1 MYEINHSGSVL
12 QLLPE
17 KAIYVERLELLLVA
31 DIHLGK
37 AETFQALGVPISNRV
52 TWQTLERLRSLCSRF
67 APKTLVILGD
77 LFHSRRGLVDDVLNS
92 WSEFCQTTSSH
103 IQLIV
108 GNHDRHLISRL
119 KHCVIDCHSSPLQI
133 QNLLL
138 SHEPL
143 PQANRLNI
151 CGHVHPCFRIRSKS
165 DTLRLPCFYFEAV
178 QQTLTLPSFGEF
190 TGGHEVSLA
199 PGAIAYVIADNAV
212 IPFGER

>member
-1 MYEINHSGSVL
+1 MYEMNYSGSVL

-17 KAIYVERLELLLVA
+17 KALYVESLEILLVA

-37 AETFQALGVPISNRV
+37 SETFQALGVPISNRV
-52 TWQTLERLRSLCSRF
+52 NSQTLERLRSLCSKIN
-67 APKTLVILGD
+67 PKTLIILGD
-77 LFHSRRGLVDDVLNS
+77 LFHSRLGLVDDVLNS
-92 WSEFCQTTSSH
+92 WSDFCQTTSSH

-108 GNHDRHLISRL
+108 GNHDRHLVSTL
-119 KHCVIDCHSSPLQI
+119 KHCAIECHSTPLQI

-143 PQANRLNI
+143 PQAHSLNI
-151 CGHVHPCFRIRSKS
+151 CGHVHPCLRIRSKL
-165 DTLRLPCFYFEAV
+165 DTLRLPCFYFDAL

-190 TGGHEVSLA
+190 TGGYEVSLSQ
-199 PGAIAYVIADNAV
+199 GAIAYVIAETAV